1 MCQFRFVLVVF
12 YFTAVLIFAV
22 YLRGANN
29 RVFYKLSQYNV
40 QHNQLKQKLGAKQLK
55 LENLINPSALSKRL
69 KQKEPD
75 TGE

>member
-1 MCQFRFVLVVF
+1 MSQFRFVLVVF

-29 RVFYKLSQYNV
+29 RVFYKLSQYNAL
-40 QHNQLKQKLGAKQLK
+40 QNQLKQRLGARQLE
-55 LENLINPSALSKRL
+55 LETLINPSALSKRL
-69 KQKEPD
+69 EEPE

>member
-1 MCQFRFVLVVF
+1 MSQFRFVLVVF

-29 RVFYKLSQYNV
+29 RVFYKLSQYNAL
-40 QHNQLKQKLGAKQLK
+40 QNQLKQKLGAKQLQ
-55 LENLINPSALSKRL
+55 LESLINPSALSKRL
-69 KQKEPD
+69 EEPE